1 MEAIRRFVTVKDHTI
16 NITLPDDFTAE
27 EVEVII
33 LSKTDD
39 FFLNDEI
46 KSILDSRVNEP
57 IEHYISGEES
67 INRLKNK
74 YGL

>member
-16 NITLPDDFTAE
+16 NITLPDDFEAN

-39 FFLNDEI
+39 FFLTDEM
-46 KSILDSRVNEP
+46 KAILDSRVGEP
-57 IEHYISGEES
+57 REDYISGKES
-67 INRLKNK
+67 VERLKNK